1 MPRTCG
7 AEAVEGSG
15 DRAQDRAEKQHMMKA
30 VMFVAIS
37 FSGVSEST
45 YTIPGYDSLEACKQ
59 SQPTVSRQLMT
70 EPFVSSTGEPYPKK
84 SLPDRIK
91 TKCVEL

>member
-1 MPRTCG
+1 MI
-7 AEAVEGSG
+7 
-15 DRAQDRAEKQHMMKA
+15 KA

-45 YTIPGYDSLEACKQ
+45 YTIPGYESLEACKQ
-59 SQPTVSRQLMT
+59 SQPIVSQQIMT
-70 EPFVSSTGEPYPKK
+70 EPFVGSTGEPYSKK
-84 SLPDRIK
+84 SLPLPGRVR